1 MAVFSIG
8 AVENLNP
15 DGTFI
20 SSSVVLRISNTT
32 AAPLVPIIVNA
43 YSAPGSPP
51 TGTVSIL
58 YFTTTF
64 ALGAPNSVVTLTI
77 PTVVPAYEI
86 RVSSPVAAG
95 FISAISIEAQG
106 KDAAGNN
113 VPEHTFPSGDWESVS
128 IV

>member
-8 AVENLNP
+8 AIENLNP
-15 DGTFI
+15 NGSFR
-20 SSSVVLRISNTT
+20 SSSVVIRITNTT
-32 AAPLVPIIVNA
+32 AAPLVPITVNV
-43 YSAPGSPP
+43 YNAPGSAP
-51 TGTVSIL
+51 TGTVSTL

-86 RVSSPVAAG
+86 RVSSPAVAG
-95 FISAISIEAQG
+95 FISDISIEAQG

-113 VPEHTFPSGDWESVS
+113 VPEHTFPFGDWGLVTT
-128 IV
+128 V